1 MRVSAK
7 AEYAVRALLVLADE
21 GPGPVKAERIAD
33 AQKIPLRFLENI
45 LAELRHHG
53 LIQSQRGVD
62 GGYWLSKDADETS
75 IAEIIRAVEGPL
87 ASIQSERPEG
97 LAYTGPAEPLQKVWI
112 ALRGSMR
119 MVLERVSLAD
129 VAGDD
134 LPKEVLE
141 MLKRPEAWEPH

>member
-21 GPGPVKAERIAD
+21 GPDPVKAERIAD

-53 LIQSQRGVD
+53 IVQSQRGAD
-62 GGYWLSKDADETS
+62 GGYWLSDGADQTS
-75 IAEIIRAVEGPL
+75 IADVIRAVEGPL
-87 ASIQSERPEG
+87 ASIQSERPDGVE
-97 LAYTGPAEPLQKVWI
+97 YTGPAEPLRKVWV

-119 MVLERVSLAD
+119 MVLEAVSLAD
-129 VAGDD
+129 VANDE
-134 LPKEVLE
+134 LPPEVLDLLE
-141 MLKRPEAWEPH
+141 RPEAWEPH

>member
-21 GPGPVKAERIAD
+21 GPDPVKAERIAD

-62 GGYWLSKDADETS
+62 GGYWLAGTPDEITIAD
-75 IAEIIRAVEGPL
+75 IIRAVEGPL
-87 ASIQSERPEG
+87 ASIQSERPDG

-119 MVLERVSLAD
+119 NVLEAVSLAD
-129 VAGDD
+129 VAKDE
-134 LPKEVLE
+134 LPAEVTELLE
-141 MLKRPEAWEPH
+141 QPEAWEPH

>member
-21 GPGPVKAERIAD
+21 GPDPVKAERIAD

-62 GGYWLSKDADETS
+62 GGYWLSRGADETT
-75 IAEIIRAVEGPL
+75 IADVIRAVEGPL

-119 MVLERVSLAD
+119 TVLEAVSLAD
-129 VAGDD
+129 VAADE
-134 LPKEVLE
+134 LPAEVIAL
-141 MLKRPEAWEPH
+141 LDRPEAWEPR